1 MVRSRNKFPE
11 EGEIVVAKVID
22 IKKHYVVVELEDF
35 IGNEPEQHNAYGMV
49 LSAELSNKR
58 IRNIN
63 AFVTPGQK
71 MVLLVTKVD
80 IEKGQ
85 VDLSLRQVSQ
95 ENKSQILS
103 SWKQEQ
109 KAEQQLMF
117 IGENILNVND
127 NTVYEKVGYPLI
139 DIYGS
144 LRSAYEAIK
153 EDGLGAL
160 DELNVSET
168 DKSKIVEFINAHV
181 QLSFVN
187 ITVEYGITCPKG
199 NGVEIIK
206 TAFEKVEDMNVPN
219 NLEVKF
225 SYIGAPRYRC
235 EIKARDYP
243 VAEKTLSKIT
253 NHLTTTIVNK
263 NKGTVDEYRENLS
276 HNQKS

>member
-1 MVRSRNKFPE
+1 
-11 EGEIVVAKVID
+11 
-22 IKKHYVVVELEDF
+22 VVELEDF

-80 IEKGQ
+80 EEKGQ

-95 ENKSQILS
+95 ENRSQILAA
-103 SWKQEQ
+103 WKQEQ
-109 KAEQQLMF
+109 KAEQQLLF
-117 IGENILNVND
+117 IGENILNLND
-127 NTVYEKVGYPLI
+127 KDAYETVGYPLI
-139 DIYGS
+139 DVYGS

-153 EDGLGAL
+153 EDGLEAL
-160 DELNVSET
+160 EDLTISE
-168 DKSKIVEFINAHV
+168 DAKSKIVEFINSHV

-199 NGVEIIK
+199 NGVEIIRS
-206 TAFEKVEDMNVPN
+206 AFEKVEDMNVLN
-219 NLEVKF
+219 SLEVTF

-243 VAEKTLSKIT
+243 LAEKTLSKIT
-253 NHLTTTIVNK
+253 ATLTGIIVNK

-276 HNQKS
+276 HNQKT